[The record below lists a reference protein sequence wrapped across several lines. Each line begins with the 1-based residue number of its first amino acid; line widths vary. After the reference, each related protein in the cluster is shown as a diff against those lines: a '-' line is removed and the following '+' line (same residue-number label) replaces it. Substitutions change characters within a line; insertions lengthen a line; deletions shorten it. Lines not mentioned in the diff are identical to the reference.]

1 MNLKSNWQEFSMTN
15 DKNKKNN
22 GNNASSEAAGEFGK
36 MLILGFAAVAA
47 WIAIMMLSFSAS
59 LAAMGERYRDQG
71 YNEWEILKSK
81 TWRAIGILPFVLIL
95 AYVSAQYFPQNIS
108 IKNMIMTKS
117 LDGVPTTETEY
128 REIVETAKEK
138 IESAETEARMADYSM
153 ESSYNESRDVLR
165 EYKRAR
171 TVEEKSEIEERSKR
185 IEKDWEESRDIVEK
199 SKKSIPVLRSNLAIA
214 RDDLTAFRSGK
225 RTSFDRLKSAKALE
239 GASEDHENANT
250 GNFMWYGFLLVALSL
265 PLSYPMIYFSRSD
278 IKSLKNFQ
286 TFAKWLDRV
295 SDKISYFGLI
305 PFRFLAALIGSVGN
319 SEEKIKKPSTVMQV
333 GHERNAFLTDKN
345 LNYHTQIIGGSGA
358 GKTNLLKVM
367 LEDRIAKGHAII
379 FFDFKGEADLVD
391 WMAGATE
398 HYGRRDDMAMISMS
412 DPKTSYAY
420 NPISLGTETEVS
432 SQIMNAFTWSESFY
446 KNSAEN
452 ALLIILKAFCYQRDM
467 SHKTFHLGDLYKFL
481 TDPSF
486 RMDMV
491 SAISLLNYPEMFRS
505 DLKRICEELSTNKK
519 ENYLSLIT
527 QISKILN
534 SSAGEIVAHKIGNDE
549 EFNLKEAMSSRKI
562 TYFMMNNLKL
572 KETAAIMGKMI
583 LQDLMKTVGNIY
595 DDRTYIRNPVTLI
608 IDEFASF
615 ATPDFGEFIEKARG
629 AGISI
634 VVTYQSRKSLDH
646 IEQSLALKM
655 NENTANK
662 IVFQVQDSEDVEWFC
677 SLLGTKKATKET
689 HQAEDGF
696 FGDTKTGMKSVRE
709 VEEYVIHPNE
719 IKKLKLGQALLYCS
733 KVDPHH
739 VLMNIKGANEFNG
752 RYERSSVYNENK
764 LKINPSA
771 MAPTQDKIN
780 PIDYI

>member
-1 MNLKSNWQEFSMTN
+1 MAN
-15 DKNKKNN
+15 DKNKKGN
-22 GNNASSEAAGEFGK
+22 GNNASNEMAGEVGK
-36 MLILGFAAVAA
+36 LLIMGMVALAA
-47 WIAIMMLSFSAS
+47 WAVILYLSLSAS
-59 LAAMGERYRDQG
+59 LAAFGERLRDYG
-71 YNEWEILKSK
+71 HSEGEIFKAK
-81 TWRAIGILPFVLIL
+81 FWRLLGLLPFVLML
-95 AYVSAQYFPQNIS
+95 AYFTAQYFPKNIS
-108 IKNMIMTKS
+108 IKNMIATKS

-128 REIVETAKEK
+128 REIVEDTKAK
-138 IESAETEARMADYSM
+138 IETAEREARQAGYSM
-153 ESSYNESRDVLR
+153 ESSYNESRAVLR
-165 EYKRAR
+165 EYERAK

-185 IEKDWEESRDIVEK
+185 IEKDWKESKDMIDK
-199 SKKSIPVLRSNLAIA
+199 SKKEIPVLRSNLAIA
-214 RDDLTAFRSGK
+214 RDDLEAFRNGK
-225 RTSFDRLKSAKALE
+225 PTSFDKLKSKKALE
-239 GASEDHENANT
+239 SVGEEQENTNT
-250 GNFMWYGFLLVALSL
+250 GNFLWYGFLFIATSL
-265 PLSYPMIYFSRSD
+265 PLSYPMIYFTRSSHERLSR
-278 IKSLKNFQ
+278 LQ
-286 TFAKWLDRV
+286 RFARWLDPITGKV
-295 SDKISYFGLI
+295 AHIGLMPI
-305 PFRFLAALIGSVGN
+305 GFIGKLIGGK
-319 SEEKIKKPSTVMQV
+319 SEEPVNKPSTVMQV
-333 GHERNAFLTDKN
+333 GYERNSFLTDRN

-379 FFDFKGEADLVD
+379 FFDFKGEVDLID

-398 HYGRRDDMAMISMS
+398 HYGRRDDLAMISMA

-420 NPISLGTETEVS
+420 NPISLGTETEIS

-467 SHKTFHLGDLYKFL
+467 GGKSFHLGDLYQFL

-486 RMDMV
+486 RMDIV
-491 SAISLLNYPEMFRS
+491 SAVSLLNYPEMFRA

-534 SSAGEIVAHKIGNDE
+534 SSAGEIVAHKIGKDE
-549 EFNLKEAMSSRKI
+549 EFNLKEAMSSGKI

-572 KETAAIMGKMI
+572 KETASIMGKMI

-595 DDRTYIRNPVTLI
+595 DDRSYQRNPVTLI

-662 IVFQVQDSEDVEWFC
+662 VVFQVQDSEDVEWFC
-677 SLLGTKKATKET
+677 SLLGTKTVQKET
-689 HQAEDGF
+689 YQAEDGF
-696 FGDTKTGMKSVRE
+696 FGDSKTGMKSVRDA
-709 VEEYVIHPNE
+709 EEYVIHPNE

-739 VLMNIKGANEFNG
+739 VLMNIKGANEFAG
-752 RYERSSVYNENK
+752 KYERIGNQFQTYKAAKSQPLPIVANNIEN
-764 LKINPSA
+764 N
-771 MAPTQDKIN
+771 
-780 PIDYI
+780 DYI

>member
-1 MNLKSNWQEFSMTN
+1 VST
-15 DKNKKNN
+15 KNN
-22 GNNASSEAAGEFGK
+22 SKPNNNSSNDIYGDIAK
-36 MLILGFAAVAA
+36 MIVYGFLAFVAWVVIFALTLSATIAVMA
-47 WIAIMMLSFSAS
+47 
-59 LAAMGERYRDQG
+59 EKHREQG
-71 YNEWEILKSK
+71 LTEWEIFKAKS
-81 TWRAIGILPFVLIL
+81 WRIVGLLPFVLII
-95 AYVSAQYFPQNIS
+95 AFFVADYIPQNIT
-108 IKNMIMTKS
+108 IKNFIKVARGK
-117 LDGVPTTETEY
+117 DHPETEKDY
-128 REIVETAKEK
+128 RKLVEDAKSKLESTESDLRMEK
-138 IESAETEARMADYSM
+138 YSLESSAEDNARL
-153 ESSYNESRDVLR
+153 VR
-165 EYKRAR
+165 EHKRAK
-171 TVEEKSEIEERSKR
+171 TVEEKSEIEERNNR
-185 IEKDWEESRDIVEK
+185 VVEDYNK
-199 SKKSIPVLRSNLAIA
+199 SEANIAKYTKEIPELKKKLALT
-214 RDDLTAFRSGK
+214 RTDLEAFRNGGK
-225 RTSFDRLKSAKALE
+225 TSFDKTTNEYLASASVE
-239 GASEDHENANT
+239 TTNT
-250 GNFMWYGFLLVALSL
+250 NKEKFMLFGLLFLIGSL
-265 PLSYPMIYFSRSD
+265 IISYPMIYAVRSD
-278 IKSLKNFQ
+278 RRELKIFNKVIRF
-286 TFAKWLDRV
+286 LDVVFGKV
-295 SDKISYFGLI
+295 SEWGQV
-305 PFRFLAALIGSVGN
+305 PFRFIIFLFYNG
-319 SEEKIKKPSTVMQV
+319 EEKTNKPSSVMQV
-333 GHERNAFLTDKN
+333 GYERNAFLTDRN

-367 LEDRIAKGHAII
+367 LEDRIVKGHAII
-379 FFDFKGEADLVD
+379 FFDFKGEVDLTD

-398 HYGRRDDMAMISMS
+398 YYGRRDDLAMISMA

-420 NPISLGTETEVS
+420 NPISLGTETEIS

-452 ALLIILKAFCYQRDM
+452 ALLIILKALCYQRDM
-467 SHKTFHLGDLYKFL
+467 THKTFHLGDLYKFL

-486 RMDMV
+486 RMDIV
-491 SAISLLNYPEMFRS
+491 SAVSQLNYPDMFRA

-534 SSAGEIVAHKIGNDE
+534 SSAGEIVAHKIGTDA
-549 EFNLKEAMSSRKI
+549 EFNLREAMSSGKI

-595 DDRTYIRNPVTLI
+595 DDRTYQRNPVTLI

-662 IVFQVQDSEDVEWFC
+662 VVFQVQDSEDVEWFC
-677 SLLGTKKATKET
+677 SLLGTKKTTKET

-709 VEEYVIHPNE
+709 VEEYVVHPHE

-739 VLMNIKGANEFNG
+739 VLMNIKGANEFEG
-752 RYERSSVYNENK
+752 RYERKFKNE
-764 LKINPSA
+764 KIAKRESFN
-771 MAPTQDKIN
+771 APVPDQEKNNEMESDN
-780 PIDYI
+780 YI

>member
-1 MNLKSNWQEFSMTN
+1 MTN

-22 GNNASSEAAGEFGK
+22 EATNEVAGEVGK

-47 WIAIMMLSFSAS
+47 WIAIITLSFSAS
-59 LAAMGERYRDQG
+59 LAAMGEKYRAHG

-81 TWRAIGILPFVLIL
+81 TWRVVGILPFVLIL
-95 AYVSAQYFPQNIS
+95 AYASAQYFPKNIS
-108 IKNMIMTKS
+108 VKNLLSVKQSSDTPK
-117 LDGVPTTETEY
+117 TETEF
-128 REIVETAKEK
+128 RELVEDAKSK
-138 IESAETEARMADYSM
+138 IESSQDEVRSLG
-153 ESSYNESRDVLR
+153 YNIQSNVEDAQRIDR
-165 EYKRAR
+165 ELSRAR
-171 TVEEKSEIEERSKR
+171 TIEEKSELEEKLKN
-185 IEKDWEESRDIVEK
+185 IEKEWNENKLALSEAKNLIPKWKDRLIVARNDLE
-199 SKKSIPVLRSNLAIA
+199 AI
-214 RDDLTAFRSGK
+214 RSGQP
-225 RTSFDRLKSAKALE
+225 TSFDRSKSKGTSDLVGIE
-239 GASEDHENANT
+239 TENTDTAD
-250 GNFMWYGFLLVALSL
+250 FMWFGFLLVLLSL
-265 PLSYPMIYFSRSD
+265 PLSYPMIYFARSD
-278 IKSLKNFQ
+278 MKSLKNFQ
-286 TFAKWLDRV
+286 TFAKWLDRR
-295 SDKISYFGLI
+295 SDKVSYLGLI
-305 PFRFLAALIGSVGN
+305 PFRFLATLIGSASN
-319 SEEKIKKPSTVMQV
+319 SEEKTKKPSTVMQV
-333 GHERNAFLTDKN
+333 GYERNAFLTDKN

-379 FFDFKGEADLVD
+379 FFDFKGEVDLID

-398 HYGRRDDMAMISMS
+398 HYGRRDDLAMISMA

-420 NPISLGTETEVS
+420 NPISLGTETEIS

-467 SHKTFHLGDLYKFL
+467 TYKTFHLGDLYRFL

-486 RMDMV
+486 RMDIV
-491 SAISLLNYPEMFRS
+491 SAVSQLNYPDMFRG

-534 SSAGEIVAHKIGNDE
+534 SSAGEIVAHKIGKDE
-549 EFNLKEAMSSRKI
+549 EFNLKEAMSSGKI

-572 KETAAIMGKMI
+572 KETASIMGKMI

-595 DDRTYIRNPVTLI
+595 DDRTYKRNPVTLI

-662 IVFQVQDSEDVEWFC
+662 VVFQVQDSEDVEWFC
-677 SLLGTKKATKET
+677 SLLGTKKTKKET

-739 VLMNIKGANEFNG
+739 VLMNIKGANEFEG
-752 RYERSSVYNENK
+752 RYERVNNQAQQGMTNTASIASNFIENEIEQN
-764 LKINPSA
+764 
-771 MAPTQDKIN
+771 
-780 PIDYI
+780 DYV

>member
-1 MNLKSNWQEFSMTN
+1 MGKQKSNSESN
-15 DKNKKNN
+15 I
-22 GNNASSEAAGEFGK
+22 ASDA
-36 MLILGFAAVAA
+36 GFAIIFGIGAIIAWAVIIFLA
-47 WIAIMMLSFSAS
+47 LPAS
-59 LAAMGERYRDQG
+59 LANMGEKLRLHD

-81 TWRAIGILPFVLIL
+81 AWRIAGILPFVLVL
-95 AYVSAQYFPQNIS
+95 AYYTADRLPKRLTFRSAIAFYKGSEKPTDEASFRAIAED
-108 IKNMIMTKS
+108 IKAKLEDAKSTASFKKSMIQSTIE
-117 LDGVPTTETEY
+117 DAAGIQ
-128 REIVETAKEK
+128 REIKQAK
-138 IESAETEARMADYSM
+138 T
-153 ESSYNESRDVLR
+153 
-165 EYKRAR
+165 
-171 TVEEKSEIEERSKR
+171 IEERSQQEERLRGNGEELANTK
-185 IEKDWEESRDIVEK
+185 KDFTEAQD
-199 SKKSIPVLRSNLAIA
+199 SIPGLEEKLKIA
-214 RDDLTAFRSGK
+214 RSDLEAFRNG
-225 RTSFDRLKSAKALE
+225 RPTSFDHVGKQIDTAAMIQDRDINRAK
-239 GASEDHENANT
+239 
-250 GNFMWYGFLLVALSL
+250 FMWYGFLFTLLSL
-265 PLSYPMIYFSRSD
+265 VLSYPMIYFTRSEKE
-278 IKSLKNFQ
+278 IFKRLQYAARF
-286 TFAKWLDRV
+286 LDYLVDKV
-295 SDKISYFGLI
+295 SYLGLL
-305 PFRFLAALIGSVGN
+305 PFRFLATVIGSVASN
-319 SEEKIKKPSTVMQV
+319 NDKAHKPSGVMQV
-333 GHERNAFLTDKN
+333 GYERNAFLTDRN
-345 LNYHTQIIGGSGA
+345 LNYHTQVIGGSGA

-379 FFDFKGEADLVD
+379 FFDFKGEVDLID
-391 WMAGATE
+391 WMAGATGY
-398 HYGRRDDMAMISMS
+398 YGRRDDLAMISMA

-420 NPISLGTETEVS
+420 NPIGLGTETEIS
-432 SQIMNAFTWSESFY
+432 SQVMNAFTWSETFY

-467 SHKTFHLGDLYKFL
+467 TGDTFHLGDLYRFL

-491 SAISLLNYPEMFRS
+491 SAVSQLNYPEMFRG
-505 DLKRICEELSTNKK
+505 DLQRICEELSTNKK

-534 SSAGEIVAHKIGNDE
+534 SSAGEIVAHKIGHDE
-549 EFNLKEAMSSRKI
+549 EFNLKEAMSSGKI

-572 KETAAIMGKMI
+572 KETASIMGKLI

-595 DDRTYIRNPVTLI
+595 DDRNYKRNPVTLI

-677 SLLGTKKATKET
+677 SLLGTKTTEKET
-689 HQAEDGF
+689 YQTEVGL
-696 FGDTKTGMKSVRE
+696 FGDTKTGAKSMRE

-739 VLMNIKGANEFNG
+739 VLMNIQRANEFTG
-752 RYERSSVYNENK
+752 RYERASAPIEQSVMPEN
-764 LKINPSA
+764 INIP
-771 MAPTQDKIN
+771 PVNQKNNNGVQYD
-780 PIDYI
+780 DLV